1 MFRDSF
7 SLGIIPTRS
16 IAPKSGIG
24 RDYAEIRGFET
35 IALDSGGDLRL
46 KIPIREQ
53 SFLCRTSTEESISS
67 VDLKQITITLV
78 PFVTTTTDGGAI
90 EEGQKKRFCLQD
102 LSLLWWFHRKFLK
115 FHIIGFLGFSLLKC
129 EGIRKL

>member
-7 SLGIIPTRS
+7 SLGIIPTSS

-24 RDYAEIRGFET
+24 GDYAEIRGFET

-78 PFVTTTTDGGAI
+78 PFVKP
-90 EEGQKKRFCLQD
+90 QLMCV
-102 LSLLWWFHRKFLK
+102 
-115 FHIIGFLGFSLLKC
+115 
-129 EGIRKL
+129 

>member
-1 MFRDSF
+1 MFRDSS
-7 SLGIIPTRS
+7 SLGIILTRS

-35 IALDSGGDLRL
+35 IALDSGGDLRP

-53 SFLCRTSTEESISS
+53 SFLCRTASEESISS

-78 PFVTTTTDGGAI
+78 PFVTTITDGGAI
-90 EEGQKKRFCLQD
+90 EEGQKKCFCLQD

-115 FHIIGFLGFSLLKC
+115 FHIIGFLG
-129 EGIRKL
+129 

>member
-1 MFRDSF
+1 M
-7 SLGIIPTRS
+7 
-16 IAPKSGIG
+16 
-24 RDYAEIRGFET
+24 
-35 IALDSGGDLRL
+35 
-46 KIPIREQ
+46 
-53 SFLCRTSTEESISS
+53 
-67 VDLKQITITLV
+67 DLKQKITITLV

-129 EGIRKL
+129 AGIRKL